1 MSKPN
6 RPARRRS
13 SLTGSSPI
21 QPPSSSTPPA
31 THSRPARDE
40 AETVDKATE
49 VLYVKPRSP
58 AKGDNLT
65 DTVRVGIYLS
75 QEEMRNARG
84 AYLSDWQAG
93 GQADTFSKWIG
104 SVIDT
109 HAARTTAERAALA
122 RPVGRSEARTGE
134 SRSFN
139 VAADAIER
147 MREAIVEDQAADR
160 WPTDSAWC
168 GDAIAAAVA
177 QSRKR
182 SGGTLPTPPARLPNR
197 LRR

>member
-21 QPPSSSTPPA
+21 QPLSSTTPPA
-31 THSRPARDE
+31 TPSGPAQDK
-40 AETVDKATE
+40 AETVDQAPE
-49 VLYVKPRSP
+49 VLPVKPRTP
-58 AKGDNLT
+58 AKGGLT

-75 QEEMRNARG
+75 QEEMRDARG

-104 SVIDT
+104 SVIDA
-109 HAARTTAERAALA
+109 HAARTAAQRAALA

-177 QSRKR
+177 QSRER
-182 SGGTLPTPPARLPNR
+182 SGGALPTPPARLPNR